1 MEVGLGRED
10 ASIGKLLLGNG
21 KGEFDI
27 MPYSKSGF
35 LSDKDAKALVKIN
48 DISGNSLYAISNNN
62 DSLTVFKK
70 TNLESKEYL
79 IDDQVK
85 SLMIYSKNKKSR
97 KKEFYF
103 GTSYLSQS
111 SRSIKISDA
120 IDSVRLD
127 HNNGKYKIIKFK

>member
-1 MEVGLGRED
+1 
-10 ASIGKLLLGNG
+10 
-21 KGEFDI
+21 
-27 MPYSKSGF
+27 
-35 LSDKDAKALVKIN
+35 
-48 DISGNSLYAISNNN
+48 
-62 DSLTVFKK
+62 
-70 TNLESKEYL
+70 
-79 IDDQVK
+79 
-85 SLMIYSKNKKSR
+85 MIYSKNKKSR